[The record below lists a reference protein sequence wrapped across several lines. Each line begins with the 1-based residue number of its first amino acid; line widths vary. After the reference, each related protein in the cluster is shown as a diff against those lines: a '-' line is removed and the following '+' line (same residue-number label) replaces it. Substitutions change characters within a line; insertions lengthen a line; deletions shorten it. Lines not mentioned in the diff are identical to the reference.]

1 MLILFQRFRMRHAGF
16 TLIELLIALL
26 IMAVMATAATYSY
39 REWLAY
45 ADAARAQVQLTS
57 AITVAESYAL
67 SSRRIVTLCKTLKGN
82 TCDAANWSQGL
93 LVFFDDDNQHQVLQ
107 EGDRI
112 KVLPA
117 IGSGG
122 SLSFYGFPSSNY
134 WQYQPVVSKEQQNG
148 TFVYCDNRQMHNDWR
163 LVISKTGRYRID
175 KTRDER
181 C

>member
-1 MLILFQRFRMRHAGF
+1 MRRAGF
-16 TLIELLIALL
+16 TLVELLIALL
-26 IMAVMATAATYSY
+26 IVAIMATAATYSY
-39 REWLAY
+39 REWVAY
-45 ADAARAQVQLTS
+45 ADAERALLQLTS

-67 SSRRIVTLCKTLKGN
+67 SSGRVVTLCKTVKGN

-107 EGDRI
+107 SDDRI

-117 IGSGG
+117 IGSSG

-134 WQYQPVVSKEQQNG
+134 WQYQPSVSKEQQNG
-148 TFVYCDNRQMHNDWR
+148 TFVYCDTRQMQNDWR
-163 LVISKTGRYRID
+163 LVISKTGRYRVE
-175 KTRDER
+175 KTRDGR

>member
-1 MLILFQRFRMRHAGF
+1 MRHAGF

-26 IMAVMATAATYSY
+26 IVAIMATAATYSY
-39 REWLAY
+39 SEWLGY
-45 ADAARAQVQLTS
+45 ADAERAQVQLIS

-67 SSRRIVTLCKTLKGN
+67 SSGRVVTLCKTVKGEG
-82 TCDAANWSQGL
+82 CDAANWSQGL
-93 LVFFDDDNQHQVLQ
+93 LVFFDDNNQHQVRRS
-107 EGDRI
+107 EDRI
-112 KVLPA
+112 KVLPT
-117 IGSGG
+117 IGSSG

-134 WQYQPVVSKEQQNG
+134 WQYQPRVTKEQQNG
-148 TFVYCDNRQMHNDWR
+148 TFVYCDNRQTHNDWR